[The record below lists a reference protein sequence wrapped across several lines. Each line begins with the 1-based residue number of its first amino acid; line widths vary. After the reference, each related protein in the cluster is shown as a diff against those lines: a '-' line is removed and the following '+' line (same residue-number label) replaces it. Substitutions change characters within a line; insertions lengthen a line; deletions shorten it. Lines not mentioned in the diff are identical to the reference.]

1 MRAKRALYRTYRTL
15 KNRLQGKRGL
25 PTFVF
30 FRLLRVAEYL
40 LSENRKV
47 NPLLDQQWKVEYE
60 TRYSKGPLYELKT
73 AHPVAVG
80 TTDHQMPR
88 GAIRDS
94 TTHPDFNLA
103 LRKLIPGG
111 GFRLLDLGCAG
122 GGMVRSFLQEG
133 AEAIGIE
140 GSDHPRRLAL
150 GEWRRC
156 SHHLFTADITE
167 PFELADQTGKEV
179 RFDVVTAWEVLEHI
193 PEHQLTGLIRNI
205 VRHLKPGGYFIA
217 SVDQTPDVDPLTG
230 AIYHQTLQSK
240 DWWLAQFARQGFR
253 QMDTHPFRTQDFV
266 RGNAVGIKDWDPAAG
281 DGFHLVL
288 RLGSPHA

>member
-1 MRAKRALYRTYRTL
+1 MKPKRALYRTYRTL

-25 PTFVF
+25 LTFVF

-60 TRYSKGPLYELKT
+60 TRYPEGPLYELKT

-80 TTDHQMPR
+80 TTDHQLPR

-94 TTHPDFNLA
+94 TTHPDFNKA
-103 LRKLIPGG
+103 LHKLFPGT

-122 GGMVRSFLQEG
+122 GGMVRSFLQERI
-133 AEAIGIE
+133 EAVGIE
-140 GSDHPRRLAL
+140 GSDHPRRLGL

-156 SHHLFTADITE
+156 PHHLFTADITE
-167 PFELADQTGKEV
+167 PFELVRRGDHGV

-205 VRHLKPGGYFIA
+205 VRHLRPGGYFIA

-230 AIYHQTLQSK
+230 AVYHQTLQPK
-240 DWWLAQFARQGFR
+240 DWWLAQFARHGFH
-253 QMDTHPFRTQDFV
+253 QLKAHPFRTQDFV

-288 RLGSPHA
+288 QLGSSDA

>member
-1 MRAKRALYRTYRTL
+1 MKPKRALYRTYRIL
-15 KNRLQGKRGL
+15 KNRLQGKKGL
-25 PTFVF
+25 PTLVF
-30 FRLLRVAEYL
+30 FRLLRIAEFL
-40 LSENRKV
+40 LSENRRV
-47 NPLLDQQWKVEYE
+47 NPVLDQQWKSEYAK
-60 TRYSKGPLYELKT
+60 RYQGGGFYRLQTE
-73 AHPVAVG
+73 HPVAVG

-94 TTHPDFNLA
+94 TTHPDFNQA
-103 LRKLIPGG
+103 LKKLIPGG

-122 GGMVRSFLQEG
+122 GGMVRSFLQDG
-133 AEAIGIE
+133 IEAVGIE
-140 GSDHPRRLAL
+140 GSDHPRRLGL

-156 SHHLFTADITE
+156 PYHLFTADITE
-167 PFELADQTGKEV
+167 PFELVDQTGKRV

-193 PEHQLTGLIRNI
+193 PEYQLTGLILNV

-230 AIYHQTLQSK
+230 AVYHQTLQSK
-240 DWWLAQFARQGFR
+240 DWWLAQFARLGFC
-253 QMDTHPFRTQDFV
+253 QLDAHPFRTQDFV

-288 RLGSPHA
+288 QLGSPHA